1 MAIALRFHP
10 LNHLIALI
18 AAVALAFG
26 VATPRAAKADP
37 GEAIAAGIIGLALYC
52 GATGKCTN
60 DSSRGG
66 GSRGPA
72 DAVALT
78 RTEKMWV
85 QGGLQTLGFYT
96 GAIDGSIGGGTRAA
110 IRVYQGAIGE
120 AQTGV
125 MTGKQINDLAALS
138 PGFVHLDPTD
148 RSLFNADLAGDLSR
162 DEVRALQAALNA
174 KGFAAGV
181 VDGSPGG
188 QTRNAITAYKAAQGL
203 PGKPVPSRRLLA
215 HLNGWAPPQPA
226 GAQLIAGRANT
237 APAAPMNTVANTGI
251 ANAAAPASAAG
262 ATVIAQPPA
271 KQAPAPAAVAVAPVA
286 TDLTF
291 DILGVSP
298 GMSEAAVKTTLMAQL
313 GTDVLFDT
321 AGAAAFGG
329 SGAATHALQAV
340 QPAWPAPPAEQVVAL
355 FDEARPEAGALA
367 VFRLIQMPESVTQ
380 EVFDTQVLPDIVA
393 NYGSAGKVGPAS
405 WIAEAGADPARCG
418 DLRVG
423 GITDA
428 GSAETALWGAGGGV
442 SFAPGAFAGLD
453 ADCGQVLRVAYED
466 AVIRI
471 GLWDTGALAGVVPA
485 PKIKF

>member
-1 MAIALRFHP
+1 MAIALPFFP
-10 LNHLIALI
+10 LKHLVTLF

-52 GATGKCTN
+52 GATGKCNNTG
-60 DSSRGG
+60 SRGG

-78 RTEKMWV
+78 QTEKMWV

-138 PGFVHLDPTD
+138 PGFVHLDPND

-162 DEVRALQAALNA
+162 DEVRALQTALNA

-181 VDGSPGG
+181 VDGAPGG
-188 QTRNAITAYKAAQGL
+188 QTRNAITAYKAAHGL

-226 GAQLIAGRANT
+226 GAHLIAGRANT

-251 ANAAAPASAAG
+251 ATAAAPASAAG

-271 KQAPAPAAVAVAPVA
+271 TQAPAAPAVAPVA

-298 GMSEAAVKTTLMAQL
+298 GMSEAEVKGTLMAQL
-313 GTDVLFDT
+313 GADVLFDT

-340 QPAWPAPPAEQVVAL
+340 QPGWPVPPAEQVVAL

-367 VFRLIQMPESVTQ
+367 VFRLIRMPEGVTQ
-380 EVFDTQVLPDIVA
+380 EVFETQVLPDIVA

-423 GITDA
+423 GIADA
-428 GSAETALWGAGGGV
+428 GSAETALWSAAGGV
-442 SFAPGAFAGLD
+442 SFAPGAFAGVA
-453 ADCGQVLRVAYED
+453 ADCGQVLRVGYED